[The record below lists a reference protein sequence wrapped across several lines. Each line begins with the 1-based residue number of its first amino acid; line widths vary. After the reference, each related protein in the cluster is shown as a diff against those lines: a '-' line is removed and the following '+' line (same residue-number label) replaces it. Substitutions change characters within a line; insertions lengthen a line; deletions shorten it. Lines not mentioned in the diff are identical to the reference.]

1 MNCNK
6 ETSTSDN
13 GYIIRHVYGNV
24 LRVAIPLTLRT
35 IEKVNDEIVAT
46 DTDFIPSSDYPVTIE
61 FKKDAVKVNF
71 DAVMQNGNVA
81 YIEDTGTIPVGT
93 YDITVLCKDDEGK
106 PYRFKQKTVLR
117 VYDYT
122 KDAGIEE
129 SIEFEAE
136 VWYLDAA
143 IYLALKGD
151 KGDTGVGIQDIVI
164 SDSDESLGVNMI
176 TIILDNGNE
185 YTFTVLNGI
194 YDPQGYTHTDN
205 NYTNQDKQIVSNVTN
220 RINTLNRSAVG
231 NVTYDA
237 LNKVLRGVP
246 VDDGGE
252 GTVIFQIDMTPFIN
266 DNYVEDAYLEN
277 GILTIDFNS
286 ESNRQ
291 PITIDLR
298 DWINASNY
306 YTKQQ
311 SDAKYMTKEEGE
323 DFVKYNAADK
333 INYSAM
339 PFVLLSSLN
348 FAYNGNPTASLIG
361 NAYYCTDGYVRY
373 FYRKDNRIN
382 NIYSVPIPG
391 VLYCLKT
398 TGDIYRWDAS
408 NRAFVLTNNNVNLTN
423 YYTKAQIEMLLD
435 GIEVDTSGLMSKADY
450 TNTVVDKFSLG
461 KMPTLALDFISG
473 VDADPYMVDNGT
485 VWGETNGNIMT
496 QVNGVQHN
504 LGKST
509 DVVFISKE
517 TNNQYRW
524 DGVKWQQVG
533 GNGSGYTTPIPKSD
547 LSQEVQASLN
557 KADTALQQHQDIS
570 GKADKSTTYTKTE
583 TDEAIAD
590 AVDDKLTQVV
600 VNEISG
606 AADIITIDDAD
617 LAFVDEDGNIA
628 MRVADGHVETQ
639 NFDSRQV
646 ATNTTAIQQL
656 RSQIGGNVQTDVV
669 VKEDSEAAFDISDH
683 NGNVVLRVGNDGHIK
698 TKSFDSSS
706 MDIFRQTKLDE
717 PQCICHGYGAVT
729 GQQPN
734 TIPYFRAAIAKGY
747 RFFEVDAVNCSD
759 GVPVCT
765 HSESNGYTV
774 KNRTTNEN
782 ETIQFSGIS
791 STDLLAGYT
800 WPNGTE
806 IALLSDV
813 IWFICYFH
821 RFPLQVDG
829 QGMDKA
835 SRYAASAYAESL
847 GVGKYVIH
855 EFDANA
861 VYTDWDIP
869 INPMVY
875 PATDVVSQI
884 RALKKPNNNVIFS
897 FPTNFFQNE
906 EEMAQLVKTV
916 HDNGCYIKTL
926 VTSGTNENVIP
937 WFKRGFDFIVTNGI
951 TNNDI

>member
-231 NVTYDA
+231 NVTYDE

-391 VLYCLKT
+391 VLYCLKA

-408 NRAFVLTNNNVNLTN
+408 NREFVLTNNNVNLSN
-423 YYTKAQIEMLLD
+423 YYTKAQIEDLFEEQVNAAL
-435 GIEVDTSGLMSKADY
+435 IEMMSKSGY
-450 TNTVVDKFSLG
+450 TSTNDHIKSDK
-461 KMPTLALDFISG
+461 A
-473 VDADPYMVDNGT
+473 
-485 VWGETNGNIMT
+485 T
-496 QVNGVQHN
+496 QVVLYYMGSDYDEGDTTPAQIGQPVFNNGYIYVNTSATHVVN
-504 LGKST
+504 LGEPQQHLIYCNAKT
-509 DVVFISKE
+509 GKL
-517 TNNQYRW
+517 YRW
-524 DGVKWQQVG
+524 DGTAFVQVG
-533 GNGSGYTTPIPKSD
+533 GSGSGEGDY
-547 LSQEVQASLN
+547 
-557 KADTALQQHQDIS
+557 
-570 GKADKSTTYTKTE
+570 
-583 TDEAIAD
+583 
-590 AVDDKLTQVV
+590 
-600 VNEISG
+600 
-606 AADIITIDDAD
+606 
-617 LAFVDEDGNIA
+617 
-628 MRVADGHVETQ
+628 
-639 NFDSRQV
+639 
-646 ATNTTAIQQL
+646 
-656 RSQIGGNVQTDVV
+656 DV
-669 VKEDSEAAFDISDH
+669 
-683 NGNVVLRVGNDGHIK
+683 
-698 TKSFDSSS
+698 SFD
-706 MDIFRQTKLDE
+706 
-717 PQCICHGYGAVT
+717 
-729 GQQPN
+729 
-734 TIPYFRAAIAKGY
+734 
-747 RFFEVDAVNCSD
+747 
-759 GVPVCT
+759 
-765 HSESNGYTV
+765 NG
-774 KNRTTNEN
+774 
-782 ETIQFSGIS
+782 
-791 STDLLAGYT
+791 
-800 WPNGTE
+800 
-806 IALLSDV
+806 
-813 IWFICYFH
+813 
-821 RFPLQVDG
+821 
-829 QGMDKA
+829 
-835 SRYAASAYAESL
+835 
-847 GVGKYVIH
+847 
-855 EFDANA
+855 
-861 VYTDWDIP
+861 
-869 INPMVY
+869 
-875 PATDVVSQI
+875 
-884 RALKKPNNNVIFS
+884 NVIFS
-897 FPTNFFQNE
+897 GSNQPTYN
-906 EEMAQLVKTV
+906 
-916 HDNGCYIKTL
+916 NGNI
-926 VTSGTNENVIP
+926 I
-937 WFKRGFDFIVTNGI
+937 F
-951 TNNDI
+951 